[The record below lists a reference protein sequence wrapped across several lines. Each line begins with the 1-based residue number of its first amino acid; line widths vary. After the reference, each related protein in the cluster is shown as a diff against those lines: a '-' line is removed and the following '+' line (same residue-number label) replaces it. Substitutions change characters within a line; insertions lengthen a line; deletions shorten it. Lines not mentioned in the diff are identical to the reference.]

1 MAKQKTNYTASDIV
15 NIDSE
20 TLASMLNNLG
30 KDIEQLELVN
40 DYRQKA
46 LDKANACIKAVSAV
60 LEMMDKN

>member
-1 MAKQKTNYTASDIV
+1 MAKHKYTAAEIE

-20 TLASMLNNLG
+20 KLAEMLNNLG

-46 LDKANACIKAVSAV
+46 LDKANACLKAVSAV
-60 LEMMDKN
+60 LEMMDKT

>member
-1 MAKQKTNYTASDIV
+1 MAKYKTNYTAADIV

-20 TLASMLNNLG
+20 TLAGMLNNLG

-46 LDKANACIKAVSAV
+46 LDKANACLDAVSAV
-60 LEMMDKN
+60 LKMRDKN